1 LSLPL
6 SHLRK
11 YNLILGSGSP
21 RRKELLDMIWPEYQV
36 IKSDVEEIIP
46 AGLPAEQ
53 APAYLAE
60 LKADDLV
67 PRMPTDYL
75 LITADTVVIH
85 NQKIL
90 GEPVDR
96 ADAIS
101 MLTDLAAGQHEVISG
116 VCIKTATSSHTFS
129 DTTTVEIEDM
139 TQEEISYYVDN
150 FEVMDKAGSYGIQ
163 DWLGVTKVRRL
174 DGSYY
179 NVMGLPADMLYKYLL
194 AL

>member
-1 LSLPL
+1 
-6 SHLRK
+6 
-11 YNLILGSGSP
+11 
-21 RRKELLDMIWPEYQV
+21 MIWPEYQV
-36 IKSDVEEIIP
+36 IKSDIDEVIP
-46 AGLPAEQ
+46 DGLPAEK

-60 LKADDLV
+60 LKANDLV
-67 PRMPTDYL
+67 SRMPKDYL

-90 GEPVDR
+90 GKPVNR
-96 ADAIS
+96 VDAIA

-116 VCIKTATSSHTFS
+116 VCIKTETSSLTFS

-139 TQEEISYYVDN
+139 TQDEIAYYVDN
-150 FEVMDKAGSYGIQ
+150 YEVMDKAGSYGIQ

-174 DGSYY
+174 AGSYY
-179 NVMGLPADMLYKYLL
+179 NVMGLPADMLYKHLL